1 MNKKEMSI
9 IIPVTL
15 GSMIEWYEVFLYIY
29 WSPII
34 ESALKIDYALP
45 VIDFFHASIIFVIAI
60 CVSRTFGGVWFG
72 LKGDREGRKG
82 VFFWTLFFIFL
93 PVLLTLFMPTKWVFF
108 SIIYMGIMKFLQ
120 GIPAG
125 GELPGALCFL
135 EESTQKVRRQY
146 VCSYLLV
153 GPQLGQ
159 IIALLQSM
167 LMQKLLPNHFLATW
181 GWRLSFA
188 LAVVIGCLGLKL
200 RKKLHETSAFH
211 GIEVKHK
218 VLRHPIKTICK
229 QYKKNVVLA
238 LFLSVFE
245 VVGFFLIEFYFL
257 GHVQAL
263 CHLAFHQCLVFYG
276 VSLIPIVFLMPI
288 IGKIAAKYHDTK
300 WLNAKSLLIASG
312 LGVMILT
319 LPLYFAF
326 KEASI
331 AVSFSIFGVLIML
344 LSIQFALIPSL
355 LAEIFPTNVRFT
367 CLGFSFN
374 LTDSLLGGSL
384 PFIATGVM
392 SFTGKPF
399 AFIFLLPLAALIF
412 LVSLYFT
419 KKLSLENQA
428 SNG

>member
-1 MNKKEMSI
+1 MSI

-34 ESALKIDYALP
+34 ESALEIDYTLP
-45 VIDFFHASIIFVIAI
+45 VIDFFHASIVFAIAS
-60 CVSRTFGGVWFG
+60 CVSRTFGGVWLG
-72 LKGDREGRKG
+72 AKGDRKGRKE

-93 PVLLTLFMPTKWVFF
+93 PIFLTLFMPTKWVFF
-108 SIIYMGIMKFLQ
+108 SIIYMGLMKFLQ

-135 EESTQKVRRQY
+135 EECAFRERRTY

-153 GPQLGQ
+153 GPQIGQ
-159 IIALLQSM
+159 IIALGQSM
-167 LMQKLLPNHFLATW
+167 LMKHLLPAHFLATW
-181 GWRLSFA
+181 GWRLSFG

-211 GIEVKHK
+211 GIEVKHE
-218 VLRHPIKTICK
+218 VLKHPIKEIWK
-229 QYKKNVVLA
+229 KYKKNVTIGM
-238 LFLSVFE
+238 FLSIFE

-257 GHVQAL
+257 GNIKTL
-263 CHLAFHQCLVFYG
+263 CHLNFQQCLVLYG
-276 VSLIPIVFLMPI
+276 ISLVPIVLLMPV
-288 IGKIAAKYHDTK
+288 IGKLAAKYHYTK
-300 WLNAKSLLIASG
+300 WLNAQSLMIASG
-312 LGVMILT
+312 LGVILLT
-319 LPLYFAF
+319 LPLYLTFL
-326 KEASI
+326 KDCLP
-331 AVSFSIFGVLIML
+331 VSFSLFGLLIFF

-374 LTDSLLGGSL
+374 LTDSLLGGVL
-384 PFIATGVM
+384 PFIAGGIV
-392 SFTGKPF
+392 SFTGNSF

-412 LVSLYFT
+412 LFSLHLT
-419 KKLSLENQA
+419 KKLSLMNPVSER
-428 SNG
+428 